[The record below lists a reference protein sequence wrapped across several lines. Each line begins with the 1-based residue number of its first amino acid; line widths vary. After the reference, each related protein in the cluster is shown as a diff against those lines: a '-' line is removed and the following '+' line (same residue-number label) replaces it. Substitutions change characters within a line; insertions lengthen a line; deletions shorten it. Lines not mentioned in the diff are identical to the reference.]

1 MTAYEYAHVEAFDA
15 STVDARGKSQVRG
28 DRSFQDPR
36 WDSAIV
42 LAHCQCHVQ
51 AFGASIIA
59 ATDTATVRLG
69 GAAHL
74 RASAGVCVTGPSAAT
89 NLTIEPHPIS
99 RLAGHLNL

>member
-1 MTAYEYAHVEAFDA
+1 M
-15 STVDARGKSQVRG
+15 
-28 DRSFQDPR
+28 
-36 WDSAIV
+36 
-42 LAHCQCHVQ
+42 
-51 AFGASIIA
+51 IA

>member
-1 MTAYEYAHVEAFDA
+1 MPAG
-15 STVDARGKSQVRG
+15 RVRFVG
-28 DRSFQDPR
+28 TDHSRIR
-36 WDSAIV
+36 AEDSAIV